1 MGKTKN
7 EREREGI
14 SEAGVEAE
22 KKGGGGDVC
31 GGLRAKG
38 ETDIDVY

>member
-7 EREREGI
+7 ERERGYLRGGGR
-14 SEAGVEAE
+14 SR
-22 KKGGGGDVC
+22 KKGGGDVC